1 MLDAVASWPEREAGF
16 LKPGRVDTGEIPW
29 KYIEILRH
37 GKTKGILDSY
47 VICFIKC
54 ILIRWISFWGIIV
67 LGVLLFRCKK
77 NVFCSMINMNE

>member
-37 GKTKGILDSY
+37 GKI
-47 VICFIKC
+47 
-54 ILIRWISFWGIIV
+54 
-67 LGVLLFRCKK
+67 
-77 NVFCSMINMNE
+77 